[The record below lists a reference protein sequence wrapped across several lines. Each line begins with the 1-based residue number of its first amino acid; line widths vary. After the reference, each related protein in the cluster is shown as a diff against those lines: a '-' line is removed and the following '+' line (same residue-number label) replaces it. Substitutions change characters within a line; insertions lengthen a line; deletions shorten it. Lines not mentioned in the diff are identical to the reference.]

1 MEIVTYTKT
10 ITAAQ
15 SRRTAAQFN
24 WGNIVAVLLPFPL
37 MIFWFGASMVIYA
50 MNRHHPV
57 EKVGEYTQKAA
68 YRFYF
73 ITGFLV
79 IIGTLIPGGRES
91 LWYYAYLWMA
101 GIAIMLP
108 WTFYDLRCIR
118 QDNWQDVDITVE
130 EYVGNEDD

>member
-1 MEIVTYTKT
+1 MEKVTYNKT

-24 WGNIVAVLLPFPL
+24 WGNIIAILIPFPL

-50 MNRHHPV
+50 MNRHHPS
-57 EKVGEYTQKAA
+57 EKVGHYTQAAA

-79 IIGTLIPGGRES
+79 VIGTLIPGGRES
-91 LWYYAYLWMA
+91 LWYYAYLWL
-101 GIAIMLP
+101 GGVLIMLP
-108 WTFYDLRCIR
+108 WSFYDLRRIR
-118 QDNWQDVDITVE
+118 RDDWQDVEITVE

>member
-1 MEIVTYTKT
+1 MEKVSYTKT

-24 WGNIVAVLLPFPL
+24 WGNIIAVLIPFPL

-50 MNRHHPV
+50 MNRHHP
-57 EKVGEYTQKAA
+57 ETKVGYYTQWAA

-79 IIGTLIPGGRES
+79 VIGTLIPGGRES
-91 LWYYAYLWMA
+91 ILYYVYLWL
-101 GIAIMLP
+101 GAILIMVP
-108 WTFYDLRCIR
+108 WSLYDLRRIR
-118 QDNWQDVDITVE
+118 RDNWQDVDITVE

>member
-1 MEIVTYTKT
+1 MKKVTYTKT

-15 SRRTAAQFN
+15 SRRTASQFN
-24 WGNIVAVLLPFPL
+24 WGNMVAVLLPFPL

-57 EKVGEYTQKAA
+57 DKVGHYTQLAA

-73 ITGFLV
+73 ITGLLV
-79 IIGTLIPGGRES
+79 VVGTLIPGGRES
-91 LWYYAYLWMA
+91 LWYYLYLWLG

-108 WTFYDLRCIR
+108 WSLYDLRRIR
-118 QDNWQDVDITVE
+118 LDDWQDVDITVE
-130 EYVGNEDD
+130 DYVGNEND